1 MLPERPEFVATAS
14 LPVTIDSLSS
24 VTKSP
29 MPGEKSIG
37 TRLAGANQFF
47 VSFMTE
53 LRCIRWG
60 TDVVAMACVVMVDKK
75 GLLADSRDRVV
86 TRAIEEML
94 LDLRVVPKAPLTPV
108 AIRDGMNSLEN
119 RQTNGIDR
127 CAQW

>member
-37 TRLAGANQFF
+37 MRLAGANQFF

-60 TDVVAMACVVMVDKK
+60 TDVVAMACVVMVDK

-94 LDLRVVPKAPLTPV
+94 LDLRLVPKAPLTPV
-108 AIRDGMNSLEN
+108 AIRDGMNSLIN

-127 CAQW
+127 CTQ